1 MPATAALDYTLAD
14 PALWLNGP
22 PLDKFADLRAEAP
35 LSWHEEPATEWFPDG
50 GRGFWSLV
58 RHNDIQ
64 LTSRDQDTFT
74 SGQGTEIVDMPREMY
89 RNFGGMLNMGGEEH
103 AKHRAIVSRVFAPR
117 VLTQLTPRITEYA
130 RTRVQKAKAMGEFD
144 FVGDIVGDFP
154 AQIVCDLMEVP
165 QEDRDELIR
174 LTGEALAGNGTAESY
189 ALALEISG
197 YATDLARRIEANPT
211 GEASIIRRLIDARID
226 GERLSNEEIGV
237 FVGLILTAGIETTA
251 TSIAQGFLALDRAPE
266 QKAAWKADFEGVN
279 PKAVEEIIRLAS
291 PVMHFRRTATR
302 DVEMYG
308 QTIKAGDKVVLW
320 YVSGNQDETVFA
332 EPQQLSFSRPG
343 DQAHLSFGGGGP
355 HFCLGA
361 VLARLEITIFF
372 RELFKELP
380 NAAVAGEPRR
390 LHSNFVNGLAT
401 LPGTAG

>member
-1 MPATAALDYTLAD
+1 MASAPELDFTLAD
-14 PALWLNGP
+14 PALWLDGP
-22 PLDKFADLRAEAP
+22 PLDKFAQLRTDAP
-35 LSWHEEPATEWFPDG
+35 LSWHEEPSTKWFPDG

-58 RHNDIQ
+58 RHADIQ
-64 LTSRDQDTFT
+64 TASRDQDTFT
-74 SGQGTEIVDMPREMY
+74 SGQGTEMQDMPREMY
-89 RNFGGMLNMGGEEH
+89 RNFGGMLNMPGEEH

-130 RTRVQKAKAMGEFD
+130 RARVQKAKELGEFD

-165 QEDRDELIR
+165 LEDRDELIR
-174 LTGEALAGNGTAESY
+174 LTNEALAGNGTADSY
-189 ALALEISG
+189 AHGLEISS
-197 YATDLARRIEANPT
+197 YASALARRVEAAPS
-211 GEASIIRRLIDARID
+211 GESSIIRRLIDANID
-226 GERLSNEEIGV
+226 GQRLTNEEIGV

-266 QKAAWKADFEGVN
+266 QKAAWQADFDGVN
-279 PKAVEEIIRLAS
+279 AKAVEEIIRHAS

-302 DVEMYG
+302 DVELHG
-308 QTIKAGDKVVLW
+308 QTIRAGDKVVLW
-320 YVSGNQDETVFA
+320 YIAGNQDETVFA
-332 EPQQLSFSRPG
+332 EPRRLSFTRPG

-361 VLARLEITIFF
+361 VLARLEISIFF

-380 NAAVAGEPRR
+380 DAVVTGEPQKV
-390 LHSNFVNGLAT
+390 HSNFINGLTA
-401 LPGTAG
+401 LPGAAR